1 MADVKSKAFEVNLA
15 RTRVDVT
22 VDNYYRVLL
31 NGPETGAHYCDY
43 RI

>member
-1 MADVKSKAFEVNLA
+1 MKSKDLEVNLA

-22 VDNYYRVLL
+22 VDNRNRVLFD
-31 NGPETGAHYCDY
+31 GPETGALYCDY